1 MKRTDETHGSHSGS
15 EDFEIGYLLAET
27 SLTPEQAR
35 QLVEKFGTD
44 RETLEREARKL
55 SPIVRVEAG

>member
-1 MKRTDETHGSHSGS
+1 MKRTDQTHASPAS

-27 SLTPEQAR
+27 SLTREQAR

-44 RETLEREARKL
+44 RETLEREARKI
-55 SPIVRVEAG
+55 SPLVRVEAG